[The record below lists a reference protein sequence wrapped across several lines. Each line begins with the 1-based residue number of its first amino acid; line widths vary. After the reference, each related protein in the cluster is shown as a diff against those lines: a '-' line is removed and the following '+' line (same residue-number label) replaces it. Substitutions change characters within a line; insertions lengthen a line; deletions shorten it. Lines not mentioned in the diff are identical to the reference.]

1 MDISS
6 LFKPAKEVPHTWW
19 SSDDPMETRPRL
31 NTMVLLCAGLWIFGT
46 GDAVLV
52 AAGIGNSPWTVLAD
66 GISINI
72 GRSIGQTTLL
82 VSIAVLLLWIPLR
95 ERPGIGTILNAI
107 LIAAAIEYMLPVLPT
122 PDSFALA
129 LAQVIVGVIL
139 VGIGSG
145 LYLTAN
151 LGPGPRDGWMTG
163 IQRRTGVPIGRVRGA
178 IEVSVVAGG
187 WLLGGSVGVGTVAF
201 ALLIGPVVAVCL
213 NIAGSIGAL
222 SEVTGE

>member
-1 MDISS
+1 MGISS
-6 LFKPAKEVPHTWW
+6 LIKPAKEVPHTWW

-129 LAQVIVGVIL
+129 LAQVIV
-139 VGIGSG
+139 
-145 LYLTAN
+145 A
-151 LGPGPRDGWMTG
+151 
-163 IQRRTGVPIGRVRGA
+163 
-178 IEVSVVAGG
+178 
-187 WLLGGSVGVGTVAF
+187 
-201 ALLIGPVVAVCL
+201 
-213 NIAGSIGAL
+213 
-222 SEVTGE
+222 

>member
-1 MDISS
+1 MGISS
-6 LFKPAKEVPHTWW
+6 LIKPAKEVPHTWW

-107 LIAAAIEYMLPVLPT
+107 LIAAAIEYML
-122 PDSFALA
+122 S
-129 LAQVIVGVIL
+129 
-139 VGIGSG
+139 
-145 LYLTAN
+145 
-151 LGPGPRDGWMTG
+151 
-163 IQRRTGVPIGRVRGA
+163 
-178 IEVSVVAGG
+178 
-187 WLLGGSVGVGTVAF
+187 
-201 ALLIGPVVAVCL
+201 LIH
-213 NIAGSIGAL
+213 I
-222 SEVTGE
+222 